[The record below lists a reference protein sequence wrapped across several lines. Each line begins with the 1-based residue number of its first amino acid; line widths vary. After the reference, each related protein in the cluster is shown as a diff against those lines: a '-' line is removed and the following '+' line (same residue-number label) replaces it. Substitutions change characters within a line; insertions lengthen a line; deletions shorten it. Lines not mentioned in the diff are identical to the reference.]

1 METQLGRSTP
11 PKRRLLA
18 EPCLSPR
25 RRNISSRDV
34 LTIGTCGHGIGLG
47 PESASR
53 TIVTPCAC
61 ALAITIRLADALLS
75 VIWCWTATFAMIELP
90 LHRCGHR
97 ASSSHSSTSARRYIT
112 RLPSLNDVGARPDQV
127 VRSVIYVV
135 SDDNSVLAAAWRQL
149 TLSVIGS
156 AFTTA
161 STLLGVTRLGFSGQL
176 VEVDLTAA
184 L

>member
-1 METQLGRSTP
+1 MPPMITRHNPEQLHNP
-11 PKRRLLA
+11 PGYHHVTVV
-18 EPCLSPR
+18 E
-25 RRNISSRDV
+25 
-34 LTIGTCGHGIGLG
+34 CG
-47 PESASR
+47 
-53 TIVTPCAC
+53 
-61 ALAITIRLADALLS
+61 RLAFLAGQCPLDAFGALVGAGDIDLQIDQ
-75 VIWCWTATFAMIELP
+75 VAANAAAVL
-90 LHRCGHR
+90 
-97 ASSSHSSTSARRYIT
+97 AA
-112 RLPSLNDVGARPDQV
+112 VGARPDQV

-176 VEVDLTAA
+176 VEVDLTAV

>member
-1 METQLGRSTP
+1 MLNIIGAVRRSHGSNRAIQLMGCIRLLGRRRVGRMPPMITRHNPTQLHNP
-11 PKRRLLA
+11 PGYHH
-18 EPCLSPR
+18 
-25 RRNISSRDV
+25 V
-34 LTIGTCGHGIGLG
+34 TVV
-47 PESASR
+47 ESG
-53 TIVTPCAC
+53 
-61 ALAITIRLADALLS
+61 RLAFLAGQCPLDAFGALVGAGDLQIDQ
-75 VIWCWTATFAMIELP
+75 VAANAAAVL
-90 LHRCGHR
+90 
-97 ASSSHSSTSARRYIT
+97 AA
-112 RLPSLNDVGARPDQV
+112 VGARPDQV

>member
-1 METQLGRSTP
+1 MSRVEVQTACPRTTIQFPLQATSP
-11 PKRRLLA
+11 RLLRLKA
-18 EPCLSPR
+18 R
-25 RRNISSRDV
+25 SR
-34 LTIGTCGHGIGLG
+34 
-47 PESASR
+47 
-53 TIVTPCAC
+53 VTVVEYG
-61 ALAITIRLADALLS
+61 RLAFLAGQCPLDAFGALVGAGDIDLQIDQ
-75 VIWCWTATFAMIELP
+75 VAANAAAVL
-90 LHRCGHR
+90 
-97 ASSSHSSTSARRYIT
+97 AA
-112 RLPSLNDVGARPDQV
+112 VGARPDQV

>member
-1 METQLGRSTP
+1 
-11 PKRRLLA
+11 
-18 EPCLSPR
+18 
-25 RRNISSRDV
+25 
-34 LTIGTCGHGIGLG
+34 
-47 PESASR
+47 
-53 TIVTPCAC
+53 
-61 ALAITIRLADALLS
+61 
-75 VIWCWTATFAMIELP
+75 
-90 LHRCGHR
+90 
-97 ASSSHSSTSARRYIT
+97 
-112 RLPSLNDVGARPDQV
+112 
-127 VRSVIYVV
+127 V

>member
-1 METQLGRSTP
+1 MATGQFQAAPKKGAP
-11 PKRRLLA
+11 PW
-18 EPCLSPR
+18 
-25 RRNISSRDV
+25 
-34 LTIGTCGHGIGLG
+34 IG
-47 PESASR
+47 EA
-53 TIVTPCAC
+53 
-61 ALAITIRLADALLS
+61 
-75 VIWCWTATFAMIELP
+75 
-90 LHRCGHR
+90 
-97 ASSSHSSTSARRYIT
+97 
-112 RLPSLNDVGARPDQV
+112 PSKPDQV

>member
-1 METQLGRSTP
+1 MVLTPHSTDQL
-11 PKRRLLA
+11 
-18 EPCLSPR
+18 PR
-25 RRNISSRDV
+25 RVAANAAAV
-34 LTIGTCGHGIGLG
+34 L
-47 PESASR
+47 A
-53 TIVTPCAC
+53 A
-61 ALAITIRLADALLS
+61 
-75 VIWCWTATFAMIELP
+75 
-90 LHRCGHR
+90 
-97 ASSSHSSTSARRYIT
+97 
-112 RLPSLNDVGARPDQV
+112 VGARPDQV

-184 L
+184 LWPHGRWCE

>member
-1 METQLGRSTP
+1 MSCRGSACGV
-11 PKRRLLA
+11 RRIRVAQGEWRYQNVQGDVRRCPLDASGALVGAGDIDLQIDQVAANAAAVLA
-18 EPCLSPR
+18 
-25 RRNISSRDV
+25 
-34 LTIGTCGHGIGLG
+34 
-47 PESASR
+47 A
-53 TIVTPCAC
+53 
-61 ALAITIRLADALLS
+61 
-75 VIWCWTATFAMIELP
+75 
-90 LHRCGHR
+90 
-97 ASSSHSSTSARRYIT
+97 
-112 RLPSLNDVGARPDQV
+112 VGARPDQV

-176 VEVDLTAA
+176 VEVDLTAV